1 MTEAEQ
7 FQEYAAEC
15 MALAGRSKCAQERLA
30 FLELAETWLCAATET
45 QLRQSLVR
53 RCSSLRP
60 GAANRRSSSNSA
72 RRGRPLTAVAR
83 NT

>member
-53 RCSSLRP
+53 RCSSLR
-60 GAANRRSSSNSA
+60 A
-72 RRGRPLTAVAR
+72 RRGQSPEFLQ
-83 NT
+83 